1 LIREMKKTRTA
12 ALLQAAMI
20 VSVLLLAGCAGGPRT
35 ASAPPSGEI
44 ADPLEPVNRAIF
56 SANQAVDKVLLK
68 PAAKTY
74 RTVLPQFVRD
84 RLRAI
89 LDNLYEPLIFAN
101 DVLQG
106 RPRAAAITLSRFML
120 NSTAGLAGM
129 FDIASSNKLPKQTG
143 DFGETLYFWGFN
155 EGFYVVMPIFGS
167 SNLRDAVG
175 FGVDSYGDPVGIFI
189 RHYGTT
195 EDGLARTLVDG
206 LDLRARNIETLDQLK
221 REALDFYALMRS
233 VTQQRRRAELREAS
247 GKTSEY
253 DELSDPG
260 QMP

>member
-1 LIREMKKTRTA
+1 MKQARTA
-12 ALLQAAMI
+12 ALLQ
-20 VSVLLLAGCAGGPRT
+20 VVLLLPVLLLGACAPRT
-35 ASAPPSGEI
+35 AAAPPSGEI
-44 ADPLEPVNRAIF
+44 ADPLEDMNRAIF
-56 SANQAVDKVLLK
+56 KANNAVDKVLIK

-74 RTVLPQFVRD
+74 RTVLPQFIRD

-106 RPRAAAITLSRFML
+106 RPRAAAITLARFML
-120 NSTAGLAGM
+120 NSSAGLAGM
-129 FDIASSNKLPKQTG
+129 FDIAASNDLPKQSG
-143 DFGETLYFWGFN
+143 DFGQTLYFWGAE
-155 EGFYVVMPIFGS
+155 EGFYVVMPLFGS

-175 FGVDSYGDPVGIFI
+175 FGVDSYFDPVGIYI
-189 RHYGTT
+189 RNQGTT
-195 EDGLARTLVDG
+195 SDGLARTLVDG

-221 REALDFYALMRS
+221 REALDYYALMRS
-233 VTQQRRRAELREAS
+233 VTQQRRRALLRESAGQS
-247 GKTSEY
+247 SEF